1 MLSESIPSQA
11 STSREPRKVQK
22 VSLHLILIVPFVLQ
36 IFTAVG
42 LTGYLS
48 LRNGQKAVNNLASR
62 LRNEV
67 SERIDQH
74 LDSYMATP
82 RKVVQANW
90 DAIDLGL
97 IDEED
102 TKGLG
107 HYFWRQIRAFDVPYV
122 LYGGTSGKLASTGYN
137 YEGNIITIDE
147 VNPKLNGNNHLYN
160 WGTDKQGN
168 RTKILKDWGEFD
180 MTQEG
185 WYSAGATQGKFVWS
199 PVYNWTV
206 PPFPLSV
213 AASRPIYDKKTGK
226 LHGVIAVEQRLSQI
240 SDFLRQLKVSP
251 SGKTFILERN
261 GLLIAS
267 SGDEKPFTV
276 VNDKPQRL
284 KASDSKDPLIQET
297 VKHLT
302 EKFGNLTKIQAI
314 QQIDFSIKGKRQ
326 FVQVTPWRD
335 ELGIDWLMVVAVPE
349 ADFMGQIDANT
360 RSTILLCLLALAI
373 ATVLAFYTSRWI
385 TQPILQL
392 SRASEA
398 LAQRAVLADFADG
411 EFEQKAEQSHV
422 NELNVLAQ
430 SFNRMALQLRESF
443 TALAKTNEELEI
455 RVEERTTEL
464 KVAKEVADGANLAK
478 SEFLANMSHEL
489 RTPLNGILG
498 YAQIL
503 QNSNNLPDKERKG
516 ISIIHQCGS
525 HLLTLINDILDLSK
539 IEAQK
544 MELYPT
550 NFHFLSFLQGV
561 AEICGIKAEQ
571 KGIDFVYQP
580 DARLP
585 SGIEADE
592 KRLRQVLINLLGNA
606 IKFTEEGAV
615 TFKVEVIGNAQ
626 EEQLPI
632 QKIRFQV
639 EDTGVGITS
648 EQLEKIFLP
657 FEQVGSIK
665 KQSEGTGLGL
675 AISQKIVVMMGST
688 IEVKSQ
694 AAKGSVFWFD
704 VEIPEATEWAARSKV
719 FQPGSIVGF
728 KGEKCKILVV
738 DDRWEN
744 RSVIVNLLEPIGF
757 ELVEADN
764 GQEGLAKAIKFQPDL
779 ILTDISMSM
788 IDGFEMIQNLRQ
800 SSDFKNLKVIV
811 SSASVFETDRQ
822 KSLDA
827 GADDFIPKPVQA
839 SDLFKKLQMHLGLE
853 WIYERASYSSGLEI
867 SKSDENSPSLL
878 TAKDIFPPPQ
888 EELAQLYE
896 LALKGRIK
904 AIQKQAENLKE
915 MDDKFAPFAQ
925 EVEQLAQCFQLEKI
939 QSFIEK
945 YLKV

>member
-1 MLSESIPSQA
+1 MLSESNSSQS
-11 STSREPRKVQK
+11 STSRKSQK
-22 VSLHLILIVPFVLQ
+22 VSLHLIIIVPFVLQ
-36 IFTAVG
+36 IFAAVG

-82 RKVVQANW
+82 QRVVQANW
-90 DAIDLGL
+90 DAIDLGWL
-97 IDEED
+97 KVED
-102 TKGLG
+102 TKALG
-107 HYFWRQIRAFDVPYV
+107 QYFWRQLQSFHLGYV
-122 LYGGTSGKLASTGYN
+122 IYGFKSGKFLASGYFEDN
-137 YEGNIITIDE
+137 RITIDE
-147 VNPKLNGNNHLYN
+147 ISPELHDDTKLHVYD
-160 WGTDKQGN
+160 TDSQGN
-168 RTKILKDWGEFD
+168 RTKIALEVGESPF
-180 MTQEG
+180 QKEG
-185 WYSAGATQGKFVWS
+185 WYAEAVKQGKAVWS
-199 PVYNWTV
+199 PVYNWGTE
-206 PPFPLSV
+206 PFHLCV

-267 SGDEKPFTV
+267 SSNEKPFTV
-276 VNDKPQRL
+276 VDGKPQRL
-284 KASDSKDPLIQET
+284 KASDSKDPLIQAT
-297 VKHLT
+297 VKNLT
-302 EKFGNLTKIQAI
+302 EKFGDLNKIKGIQQLDFAI
-314 QQIDFSIKGKRQ
+314 QGKRQ
-326 FVQVTPWRD
+326 FVQVSPWQD

-360 RSTILLCLLALAI
+360 HSTILLCFLALGL
-373 ATVLAFYTSRWI
+373 ATLLAFYTSRWI

-392 SRASEA
+392 SLASEA

-411 EFEQKAEQSHV
+411 QLEHKAQHSHV
-422 NELNVLAQ
+422 NELSVLAQ

-443 TALAKTNEELEI
+443 TALAKTNEQLEI

-464 KVAKEVADGANLAK
+464 KEAKEVADGANLAK

-516 ISIIHQCGS
+516 INIIHQCGS

-550 NFHFLSFLQGV
+550 NFHFPSFLQGV
-561 AEICGIKAEQ
+561 AEICKIKADQ
-571 KGIDFVYQP
+571 KSIDFAYQP
-580 DARLP
+580 DARIP

-606 IKFTEEGAV
+606 IKFTEKGAV
-615 TFKVEVIGNAQ
+615 TFKVLVISSVQ
-626 EEQLPI
+626 EGQLPI
-632 QKIRFQV
+632 HKIRFQI
-639 EDTGVGITS
+639 EDTGVGMTS

-675 AISQKIVVMMGST
+675 AISNKIVVMMNST
-688 IEVKSQ
+688 IEVNSQ
-694 AAKGSVFWFD
+694 SEKGSIFWFD
-704 VEIPEATEWAARSKV
+704 VEIPEAIEWAATSKV
-719 FQPGSIVGF
+719 FQQKSIVGF
-728 KGEKCKILVV
+728 KGKKSKILVV

-757 ELVEADN
+757 ELVEAYN
-764 GQEGLAKAIKFQPDL
+764 GEDGLEKAIEFQPDL
-779 ILTDISMSM
+779 ILTDISMPIMDGYQM
-788 IDGFEMIQNLRQ
+788 IENLRQ
-800 SSDFKNLKVIV
+800 SEDFKNLKVIV
-811 SSASVFETDRQ
+811 SSASVFESDRQ

-839 SDLFKKLQMHLGLE
+839 SDLFEKLQIHLELE
-853 WIYERASYSSGLEI
+853 WISEQVSSSSLKI
-867 SKSDENSPSLL
+867 SDSGENSPSLL
-878 TAKDIFPPPQ
+878 TAKELLPPPQ

-904 AIQKQAENLKE
+904 AIQKQAENLKA

-925 EVEQLAQCFQLEKI
+925 EIEQLAQAFQLEKI
-939 QSFIEK
+939 QSLIEK